1 MRSTGVN
8 APNRTSKL
16 VNKSEFNGSIQ
27 NRLMNFARSV
37 PDFRRWTKGN
47 IQHRL
52 ADIIILMI
60 LARACGCVGRAD
72 IIEFGRLHLN
82 KFHRLG
88 ILRNGV
94 PSESTLCGWRTASM
108 TGHGGQHAGVCG
120 AFHKEL
126 LKKGVARK

>member
-1 MRSTGVN
+1 MIFAFISLIFNKISGIKIDQVTIFRNSVVVNQLVMNKPLDQMRSTGVN

-16 VNKSEFNGSIQ
+16 VNKSEFNGSIL

-37 PDFRRWTKGN
+37 PDFRRSDKGN

-60 LARACGCVGRAD
+60 LARECGCVGRAD

-82 KFHRLG
+82 
-88 ILRNGV
+88 N
-94 PSESTLCGWRTASM
+94 ASS
-108 TGHGGQHAGVCG
+108 G
-120 AFHKEL
+120 
-126 LKKGVARK
+126 